1 MTNKE
6 WADDVIKHNNRVID
20 SNRGVKSSS
29 GGPNTTAA
37 ANSGMTGAQIAV
49 ALAEYMKN
57 NNSTTQ
63 TIAIRIVNLA
73 AKYPTRAA

>member
-1 MTNKE
+1 MDSKK
-6 WADDVIKHNNRVID
+6 WADEVIKNNNRVIA
-20 SNRGVKSSS
+20 SNKGLLAYVGTS
-29 GGPNTTAA
+29 NVAT
-37 ANSGMTGAQIAV
+37 NNNLTGAQIAV